1 MIQTEEDVPDMAKIL
16 IVEDEKAIA
25 DIVAFNLGREGF
37 ETFTAYDG
45 LEGLAQSLSG
55 QYDLML
61 LDVML
66 PGMDGF
72 SICKKLRETSN
83 MPVIML
89 TAREEEADK
98 VFGLEIG
105 ADDYITKPFSMREL
119 LARIRA
125 NLRRMDTAPAPA
137 APKSGADVVIGELEI
152 YSAAHEVRKNGVPL
166 ELTAR
171 EYDILVYMASRPD
184 TVVTREE
191 LMSKVWGYDYYG
203 DLRTV
208 DVAMRRLRE
217 KVETTP
223 AEPRYII
230 TRRNMG
236 YLLVTHA

>member
-1 MIQTEEDVPDMAKIL
+1 MAKIL

-25 DIVAFNLGREGF
+25 DIVAFNLVREGY
-37 ETFTAYDG
+37 ETNVVYDG
-45 LEGLAQSLSG
+45 DEGLKQALSG
-55 QYDLML
+55 EYDMML

-66 PGMDGF
+66 PGIDGF
-72 SICKKLRETSN
+72 EVCRRLREVSA

-89 TAREEEADK
+89 TAREEETDK

-125 NLRRMDTAPAPA
+125 NLRRNATNPDIAQV
-137 APKSGADVVIGELEI
+137 KSGADITIGELTVHFD
-152 YSAAHEVRKNGVPL
+152 AHEVRKNGEPL
-166 ELTAR
+166 MLTAR
-171 EYDILVYMASRPD
+171 EYDIIAYMAARPD
-184 TVVTREE
+184 TVISREE

-223 AEPRYII
+223 AEPEYII

-236 YLLVTHA
+236 YLLHGK

>member
-1 MIQTEEDVPDMAKIL
+1 MAKIL

-25 DIVAFNLGREGF
+25 DIVAFNLSREGF
-37 ETFTAYDG
+37 ETATVYDG

-72 SICKKLRETSN
+72 EILKKLREKST

-89 TAREEEADK
+89 TAREEETDK
-98 VFGLEIG
+98 VLGLEIG

-125 NLRRMDTAPAPA
+125 NLRRVATEPAQV
-137 APKSGADVVIGELEI
+137 KSGADITVGELEI
-152 YSAAHEVRKNGVPL
+152 FLAAHEVRKNGAVL
-166 ELTAR
+166 DLTAR
-171 EYDILVYMASRPD
+171 EYDILAYMASRPD
-184 TVVTREE
+184 TVISREE

-223 AEPRYII
+223 AEPRYIV

-236 YLLVTHA
+236 YLLVSHA

>member
-1 MIQTEEDVPDMAKIL
+1 MSKIL

-25 DIVAFNLGREGF
+25 DIVAFNLVREGY
-37 ETFTAYDG
+37 ETNVVYDG
-45 LEGLAQSLSG
+45 DEGLKQALSG
-55 QYDLML
+55 EYELML

-66 PGMDGF
+66 PGIDGF
-72 SICKKLRETSN
+72 EVCRRLREVSA

-89 TAREEEADK
+89 TAREEETDK

-125 NLRRMDTAPAPA
+125 NLRRNATNPDIVQT
-137 APKSGADVVIGELEI
+137 KSGADITIGELTVHFD
-152 YSAAHEVRKNGVPL
+152 AHEVRKNGEPL
-166 ELTAR
+166 MLTAR
-171 EYDILVYMASRPD
+171 EYDIIAYMAARPD
-184 TVVTREE
+184 TVISREE

-223 AEPRYII
+223 AEPEYII

-236 YLLVTHA
+236 YLLHGK

>member
-1 MIQTEEDVPDMAKIL
+1 MAKIL

-25 DIVAFNLGREGF
+25 DIVAFNLSREGF
-37 ETFTAYDG
+37 ETAVVYDG
-45 LEGLAQSLSG
+45 LEGLSQSLSG

-72 SICKKLRETSN
+72 SICKKLRETSD

-125 NLRRMDTAPAPA
+125 NLRRMDAAQAA
-137 APKSGADVVIGELEI
+137 APKTGADVTIGELEFFF
-152 YSAAHEVRKNGVPL
+152 AAHEVRKSGTAL
-166 ELTAR
+166 DLTAR
-171 EYDILVYMASRPD
+171 EYDILAYMASRPD

-217 KVETTP
+217 KVETIP

-236 YLLVTHA
+236 YLLVSHA

>member
-1 MIQTEEDVPDMAKIL
+1 MAKIL

-25 DIVAFNLGREGF
+25 DIVAFNLSREGF
-37 ETFTAYDG
+37 ETTTVYDG
-45 LEGLAQSLSG
+45 LEGLTQSLSG

-72 SICKKLRETSN
+72 EILKKLREKST

-89 TAREEEADK
+89 TAREEETDK
-98 VFGLEIG
+98 VLGLEIG

-125 NLRRMDTAPAPA
+125 NLRRVATEPAQV
-137 APKSGADVVIGELEI
+137 KSGADITVGELEI
-152 YSAAHEVRKNGVPL
+152 FLAAHEVRKNGAVL
-166 ELTAR
+166 DLTAR
-171 EYDILVYMASRPD
+171 EYDILAYMASRPD
-184 TVVTREE
+184 TVISREE

-223 AEPRYII
+223 AEPRYIV

-236 YLLVTHA
+236 YLLVSHA